1 MEDRMKLSDEVK
13 VGIFTTI
20 AIVVLLLSTIYISNI
35 TFVKRGY
42 SINVIFDSANDLKV
56 RAKVKYGGGVV
67 IGSVSDI
74 KLTPSGKIM
83 TVLNINNDVKI
94 RRDAKISI
102 YTAGMMGEKFVN
114 VVGGTDETG
123 FILPGESV
131 VGIGSGGIDSAF
143 SNLNDVSAEFKEVLM
158 ALSKLFKGDL
168 QSSLVSSVKNVND
181 LSKSVKIMIEENK
194 NSINK
199 SVENFKKSSED
210 IAKATADLKEL
221 VGELNKLVKDISKSN
236 LPQTVDNINKVSLK
250 LDSTISSLESAA
262 KKIDSGEGVVGVLIN
277 DKKMAE
283 DLKVLIKDIKDNPW
297 KLLWKK

>member
-1 MEDRMKLSDEVK
+1 MKLSDEVK

-114 VVGGTDETG
+114 VVGGTEKTG

>member
-1 MEDRMKLSDEVK
+1 MKLSDEVK

>member
-114 VVGGTDETG
+114 VVGGTEKTG

-262 KKIDSGEGVVGVLIN
+262 KKIDSGEGVVGILIN

>member
-1 MEDRMKLSDEVK
+1 MKLSDEVK

-262 KKIDSGEGVVGVLIN
+262 KKIDSGEGVVGILIN